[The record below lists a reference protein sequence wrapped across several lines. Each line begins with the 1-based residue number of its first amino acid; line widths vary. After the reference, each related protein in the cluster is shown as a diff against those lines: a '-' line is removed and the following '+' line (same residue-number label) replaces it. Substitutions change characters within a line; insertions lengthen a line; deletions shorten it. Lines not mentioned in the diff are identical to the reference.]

1 MNVDTILLGLAA
13 ILEPKMAEVKA
24 MVASVQA
31 SVDDTRKDLTD
42 LQNRVKAMATES
54 STMDDLRESAEETL
68 TAAKGHVEVAARDL
82 FEAWAE
88 TLKFNFDSLAT
99 ETKVSLLNA
108 KDEVAR
114 AVGRADAATTEAVA
128 KIESA
133 MSLVKDGAPGP
144 AGPQGEPGPAGPQ
157 GEPGPAGPPGEKGLP
172 GDPGKPGQ
180 DGAVGDV
187 GPPGE
192 MGKEGPRGEPGHMS
206 EVLVLLKGAS
216 YEAGDIGT
224 FAGGLWQ
231 AKQATPLLPHEAP
244 EVWRCLADGVQ
255 EVRTVAN
262 GRDITVEVVRSTGT
276 VLASNLYIPYPVHRG
291 TYAEGEVYAEGDEV
305 ASNGST
311 WRALCD
317 TSTAPPGDDWQVV
330 AMRGKAGRPGEVGPG
345 GPEGVAG
352 PPGPA
357 GLGVRGLVASEGGLF
372 VRLTDDSLVA
382 VVDEKED

>member
-1 MNVDTILLGLAA
+1 MTIDEILLGLKA

-24 MVASVQA
+24 LVASVQA
-31 SVDDTRKDLTD
+31 SVDETRKDLTD
-42 LQNRVKAMATES
+42 LQNRVRALSESVATKGAL
-54 STMDDLRESAEETL
+54 DDATAETL
-68 TAAKGHVEVAARDL
+68 TTAKGHVEVAARDL
-82 FEAWAE
+82 FEAWAD

-99 ETKVSLLNA
+99 ETKVALLNA
-108 KDEVAR
+108 KDEVAG
-114 AVGRADAATTEAVA
+114 VVSRADAAATEAVA

-133 MSLVKDGAPGP
+133 MALIKDGAPGP
-144 AGPQGEPGPAGPQ
+144 TGPQGEPGPVGPQ

-180 DGAVGDV
+180 DGAAGDV

-192 MGKEGPRGEPGHMS
+192 MGKEGPRGDPGHMS
-206 EVLVLLKGAS
+206 EVLVLLKGAT

-255 EVRTVAN
+255 EVRTIAN
-262 GRDITVEVVRSTGT
+262 GRDVTVEVVSSTGT
-276 VLASNLYIPYPVHRG
+276 VLASDLHIPYPVHRG
-291 TYAEGEVYAEGDEV
+291 TYTEGEVYADGDEV

-311 WRALCD
+311 WRALRA

-345 GPEGVAG
+345 GPEGVSG